1 MAVKHECSTTCE
13 MLHTGES
20 CSAAFFFLNA
30 DMRSILMFYYIPRVQ
45 RHHVATA
52 HFEQCRPIVEM
63 YVCMSQCICVY
74 VYMCI
79 CACKVCSLGLL
90 FIFFEG
96 EGWAGRKE
104 GGKGFVT

>member
-30 DMRSILMFYYIPRVQ
+30 DMRSILMFYYIPRY